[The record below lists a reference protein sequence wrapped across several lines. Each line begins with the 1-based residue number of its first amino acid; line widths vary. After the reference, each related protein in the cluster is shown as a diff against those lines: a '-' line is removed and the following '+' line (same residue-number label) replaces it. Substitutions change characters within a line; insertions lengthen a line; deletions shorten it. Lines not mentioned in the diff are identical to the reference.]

1 MFDKVIKS
9 SLCLL
14 VFLLPIFWLPFS
26 FEIFEFNKQYLLFFL
41 SSLAFLAWIGK
52 MVLADKEIRI
62 KKTPLNIPVLVFL
75 FIAVLSA
82 VFSADKTSSL
92 LGFYGRFSDG
102 LIGLLSFGMLFF
114 TIINNTGLKIKAKN
128 EKKKITTQSEK
139 LEKKEEDNKEET
151 ASVEKEEPKK
161 AAISSESLLASF
173 IFSTF
178 FVILLSYLSVFG
190 VLAKLS
196 GSISNYLP
204 SLVFQKTFNPAAGSL
219 EGLSIFLSIIV
230 VLLTGLILFQS
241 LKSKF
246 KTIICILILFA
257 SLPLLVIIDFTSAW
271 LVLLITLL
279 LFVGFAI
286 SKRIFKKNVNRL
298 LLPIF
303 LVIIAAVF
311 AIIPQRVINLDLPQ
325 EQVLSQGESS
335 HIAWGAATDSIKT
348 GFLGSGIGTFS
359 YDFSKY
365 RSQEFNQNQLWQIRF
380 DRPASH
386 ILEILATTGFLGLLS
401 YLILIVSFVAVSLRF
416 LQLKNAGQAPL
427 FLAFLALLI
436 SHLVYYQNT
445 ALALAFWLILALA
458 VAGWTDKNS
467 EKRFSF
473 ADFPELSLVLSTLLI
488 IISLVFGALY
498 FFAGKFY
505 IADKMYIKNVQA
517 ESRAAQIDK
526 LEEIVNL
533 NPYRIQYRVV
543 LARLYLSEV
552 KEAEGISTSE
562 EGLALIQ
569 TNVGKAIE
577 QAKTASEISPN
588 RVIVWET
595 LGMLYRDI
603 QSIAPNALEWSLKS
617 FEKAIELEPNNP
629 VLYTELGK
637 LMESEEARAKFA
649 KALELKPDY
658 VDALMQAAFSYEK
671 EGDIEAAI
679 KEMEK
684 ITAVDVEILFHLG
697 RMYFNNQQI
706 DEAINRFLAVAT
718 VQPNHSNALY
728 SLGVAYSAK
737 GEKDLAIQAFEI
749 VLELNPG
756 NTDVVQKIEELKK

>member
-1 MFDKVIKS
+1 
-9 SLCLL
+9 
-14 VFLLPIFWLPFS
+14 
-26 FEIFEFNKQYLLFFL
+26 
-41 SSLAFLAWIGK
+41 
-52 MVLADKEIRI
+52 
-62 KKTPLNIPVLVFL
+62 
-75 FIAVLSA
+75 
-82 VFSADKTSSL
+82 
-92 LGFYGRFSDG
+92 
-102 LIGLLSFGMLFF
+102 
-114 TIINNTGLKIKAKN
+114 
-128 EKKKITTQSEK
+128 
-139 LEKKEEDNKEET
+139 
-151 ASVEKEEPKK
+151 
-161 AAISSESLLASF
+161 
-173 IFSTF
+173 
-178 FVILLSYLSVFG
+178 
-190 VLAKLS
+190 
-196 GSISNYLP
+196 
-204 SLVFQKTFNPAAGSL
+204 
-219 EGLSIFLSIIV
+219 
-230 VLLTGLILFQS
+230 
-241 LKSKF
+241 
-246 KTIICILILFA
+246 
-257 SLPLLVIIDFTSAW
+257 
-271 LVLLITLL
+271 
-279 LFVGFAI
+279 
-286 SKRIFKKNVNRL
+286 
-298 LLPIF
+298 
-303 LVIIAAVF
+303 
-311 AIIPQRVINLDLPQ
+311 
-325 EQVLSQGESS
+325 
-335 HIAWGAATDSIKT
+335 
-348 GFLGSGIGTFS
+348 
-359 YDFSKY
+359 
-365 RSQEFNQNQLWQIRF
+365 
-380 DRPASH
+380 
-386 ILEILATTGFLGLLS
+386 
-401 YLILIVSFVAVSLRF
+401 
-416 LQLKNAGQAPL
+416 
-427 FLAFLALLI
+427 
-436 SHLVYYQNT
+436 
-445 ALALAFWLILALA
+445 
-458 VAGWTDKNS
+458 
-467 EKRFSF
+467 
-473 ADFPELSLVLSTLLI
+473 
-488 IISLVFGALY
+488 
-498 FFAGKFY
+498 
-505 IADKMYIKNVQA
+505 MYIKNVQA

-697 RMYFNNQQI
+697 RMYFNNQQV